1 MRKKMIYSFIVG
13 LIFYCVMG
21 LSQAQAATLS
31 LGSDITAS
39 PGEKVVV
46 PVIFMPAAGEN
57 FTDLRFVIRFDSSIV
72 TINPLLIDVRQGPVY
87 PTGKSWTKKLTS
99 YGDLSVFIY
108 GGSTLITGGT
118 AAIVTSSF
126 TIIATG
132 DTNLTFVAADGSDKD
147 GNAFDVGTS
156 GMWIKVQRPPVLDT
170 IADQN
175 VNEGSALSF
184 TLHATDPD
192 GDTLSYSMV
201 NPPAKVPAGALN
213 AASGLFT
220 WTPGYDDAGSYALTF
235 KADDGKGLSDTKG
248 CTITVN
254 NLNRAPTIS
263 DIADQAILQGQSTSA
278 LAFTIGDAD
287 GNLDS
292 LTLRGNSSNKSLVPD
307 ANILFAGSGANRTVI
322 VTPAPGQNGNAVITV
337 TVSDGSLAAAD
348 TFTLNVCVLGSPI
361 LAVGSGQAPAG
372 EAVRIPINLT
382 TPINALKINS
392 LSFVIQ
398 FDKAKITINPLIV
411 EGGDVSIG
419 PAANDGATINKEIVA
434 AYPGGDTSKIR
445 VALFGDSGVAIKD
458 GEILYLTFHIL
469 SGLPTGDVAL
479 SVTEYSALT
488 ASGQAITNLTL
499 NNGLI
504 KITVPPN
511 RPPVLDTIADQNV
524 NEGSALS
531 FTLHATDPDG
541 DTLSYSMV
549 NPPAKVPAGALN
561 AASGLFTWT
570 PGYDDAGSYALTFK
584 ADDGKGLSDTKGCT
598 ITVNNLNRAPTISD
612 IADQA
617 ILQGQS
623 TSALAFTIGDADGN
637 LDSLKIRG
645 NSSNKSLVPDA
656 NILFAGSGANRT
668 VIVTP
673 APGQNGNAVITVTVS
688 DGSLAAAD
696 TFTLNVGVLGS
707 PILAVGSG
715 QAPPGAAVRIPINL
729 TTPINA
735 LKINSLSFVIQIG

>member
-254 NLNRAPTIS
+254 NLNRAPVISAGPTPDHASINVNQTSQVTVTASDPDGSALTYTWSATGGTIS
-263 DIADQAILQGQSTSA
+263 GSGALVTYSAPNAAGSYTITVAVSDPQGLSATGTGVITVAPQPNRPPVLDTIADQNVNEGSA
-278 LAFTIGDAD
+278 LSFTLHATDPDGDTLSYSMVNPPAKVPAGALNGASGLFTWTPGYDDAGSYALTFKAD
-287 GNLDS
+287 DGKGLSDTKGCTITVNNLNRAQVISAGPTPDHAS
-292 LTLRGNSSNKSLVPD
+292 INVNQTSQVTVTASDPDGSALTYTWSATGGTIS
-307 ANILFAGSGANRTVI
+307 GSGALVTYSAPNAAGSYTITVA
-322 VTPAPGQNGNAVITV
+322 VSDPQGLSATGTGVITV
-337 TVSDGSLAAAD
+337 
-348 TFTLNVCVLGSPI
+348 
-361 LAVGSGQAPAG
+361 AP
-372 EAVRIPINLT
+372 
-382 TPINALKINS
+382 
-392 LSFVIQ
+392 Q
-398 FDKAKITINPLIV
+398 
-411 EGGDVSIG
+411 
-419 PAANDGATINKEIVA
+419 
-434 AYPGGDTSKIR
+434 
-445 VALFGDSGVAIKD
+445 
-458 GEILYLTFHIL
+458 
-469 SGLPTGDVAL
+469 
-479 SVTEYSALT
+479 
-488 ASGQAITNLTL
+488 
-499 NNGLI
+499 
-504 KITVPPN
+504 PN

-598 ITVNNLNRAPTISD
+598 ITVNNLNRAPVISAGPTPDPASINVNQTSQVTVTASDPDGSALTYTWSATGGTIS
-612 IADQA
+612 
-617 ILQGQS
+617 G
-623 TSALAFTIGDADGN
+623 
-637 LDSLKIRG
+637 RG
-645 NSSNKSLVPDA
+645 GV
-656 NILFAGSGANRT
+656 GA
-668 VIVTP
+668 
-673 APGQNGNAVITVTVS
+673 
-688 DGSLAAAD
+688 
-696 TFTLNVGVLGS
+696 
-707 PILAVGSG
+707 
-715 QAPPGAAVRIPINL
+715 
-729 TTPINA
+729 
-735 LKINSLSFVIQIG
+735 